1 LGRLIATSAA
11 ALVLGPAIS
20 AASQHATAASHSRTV
35 VAYIEEQ
42 GGIIFRYKSLAVSTT
57 RQATVRAERRMVRFR
72 VDGALWRKLIVA
84 LKQTNVHAVAGNY
97 VPAARRAD
105 ESTWVITVGR
115 DRVRIGDFG
124 TIRPEL
130 RAKLEPLLKVLV
142 EVLAVGE
149 RRIKAGNGSA

>member
-1 LGRLIATSAA
+1 MQLCSRWVRQ
-11 ALVLGPAIS
+11 LVP
-20 AASQHATAASHSRTV
+20 ASQHATAVPHSRTL
-35 VAYIEEQ
+35 VAYVEEE
-42 GGIIFRYKSLAVSTT
+42 GGIVFRYKSLVVSTA

-72 VDGALWRKLIVA
+72 VAGPLWSKLRAA

-97 VPAARRAD
+97 VPAAPGAD
-105 ESTWVITVGR
+105 ESHWLIAVGR

-124 TIRPEL
+124 VIRPEL

-149 RRIKAGNGSA
+149 RRIKAGTGSA

>member
-1 LGRLIATSAA
+1 
-11 ALVLGPAIS
+11 
-20 AASQHATAASHSRTV
+20 
-35 VAYIEEQ
+35 
-42 GGIIFRYKSLAVSTT
+42 
-57 RQATVRAERRMVRFR
+57 MVRFR
-72 VDGALWRKLIVA
+72 LDGALWRKLGAA

-97 VPAARRAD
+97 VPAARQAD

-115 DRVRIGDFG
+115 DRLRIGDFG